1 MSFIEPSLKIG
12 ITLAILFMSG
22 KIPSLK
28 EMLHMSLK
36 VQEMWLLAI
45 FNILIEMVEGPEDL
59 ESSSEEMIS
68 LISLGVEGYNNNGI
82 IRTTY
87 QV

>member
-1 MSFIEPSLKIG
+1 
-12 ITLAILFMSG
+12 MSG

-36 VQEMWLLAI
+36 VKEMWLLAI

-59 ESSSEEMIS
+59 D
-68 LISLGVEGYNNNGI
+68 
-82 IRTTY
+82 
-87 QV
+87 

>member
-1 MSFIEPSLKIG
+1 
-12 ITLAILFMSG
+12 MSG

-59 ESSSEEMIS
+59 ESSRNDIT
-68 LISLGVEGYNNNGI
+68 NF
-82 IRTTY
+82 IRSRR
-87 QV
+87 V

>member
-1 MSFIEPSLKIG
+1 MSE
-12 ITLAILFMSG
+12 

-28 EMLHMSLK
+28 EMLRMSLK

-68 LISLGVEGYNNNGI
+68 LISLGVEGYNNKE
-82 IRTTY
+82 
-87 QV
+87 